1 MSCDITM
8 VTPEKTCMEEIFLIE
23 DIEKKLMSFS
33 HLLERSTEKG
43 TL

>member
-1 MSCDITM
+1 MLSM
-8 VTPEKTCMEEIFLIE
+8 VTPEKSCMEEMFILE

-43 TL
+43 SE